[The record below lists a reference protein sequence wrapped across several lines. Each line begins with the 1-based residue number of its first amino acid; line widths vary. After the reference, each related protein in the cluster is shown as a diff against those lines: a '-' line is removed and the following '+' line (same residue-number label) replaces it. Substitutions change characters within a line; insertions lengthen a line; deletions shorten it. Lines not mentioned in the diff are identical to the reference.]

1 MAFTQ
6 ADVIRIETLFAKG
19 VTSAEVAGEKLTFR
33 SVAEFKEIIAYMKAQ
48 ISGADN
54 RARISYP
61 LTTRGL

>member
-6 ADVIRIETLFAKG
+6 ADVARVESLFARG
-19 VTSAEVAGEKLTFR
+19 VTSAEVAGEKLSFR
-33 SVAEFKEIIAYMKAQ
+33 SVAELKEIIAYMKAE

-54 RARISYP
+54 RAQISYP